1 MGIEQIPE
9 YVQEVDMEPLGEII
23 EIWRYPVSSL
33 GGERLTSAVLGS
45 DGIAFDRAWCICD
58 AETGAPAAPEK
69 ELRWRPALFLGARLG
84 EDNRPEIGFPDGG
97 WTGVDDAGL
106 AERLAAHFGFAVDVR
121 PYARNADD
129 SGPVAVNRYLPSP
142 IHLVTTDGLKHL
154 ATLAG
159 TDEVSSR
166 RFRPNVV
173 LKTPGLAGFPE
184 KEWVTQRLQLGKA
197 LIVGFEETRRCGMTI
212 APQPDIAENA
222 DILRS
227 LLRHN
232 RRNFGIYCTI
242 EEPGFISTG
251 DIASRAA

>member
-1 MGIEQIPE
+1 
-9 YVQEVDMEPLGEII
+9 MEPLGEII

-33 GGERLTSAVLGS
+33 GGELLTSAVLGS

-69 ELRWRPALFLGARLG
+69 ELRWRPALFLSARLG
-84 EDNRPEIGFPDGG
+84 EDSRPEIGFPDGG
-97 WTGVDDAGL
+97 WMGVDDAAL
-106 AERLAAHFGFAVDVR
+106 AEKLAEHFGFAVDVR
-121 PYARNADD
+121 PYARNDA
-129 SGPVAVNRYLPSP
+129 GPTATNRYLPSP
-142 IHLVTTDGLKHL
+142 LHLVTTDGLKHL

-159 TDEVSSR
+159 SDEVSSR

-184 KEWVTQRLQLGKA
+184 KEWLTQRLQLGEA
-197 LIVGFEETRRCGMTI
+197 MIIAFEETRRCGMTI
-212 APQPDIAENA
+212 APQPEISENA

-232 RRNFGIYCTI
+232 RRNFGIYCTV
-242 EEPGFISTG
+242 EQPGFIATG